1 MFGKLLAEVQRIKS
15 EGDYTAG
22 KALVERYAV
31 KVDLELHKEV
41 KERYN
46 ALGLKPYGGFIN
58 PEILPV
64 IENGKIVDY
73 RVDYP
78 TDFLAQHLHYG
89 RQYSFLKGF

>member
-1 MFGKLLAEVQRIKS
+1 
-15 EGDYTAG
+15 
-22 KALVERYAV
+22 
-31 KVDLELHKEV
+31 
-41 KERYN
+41 
-46 ALGLKPYGGFIN
+46 LGLKPYGGFIN

-89 RQYSFLKGF
+89 KQYSFLKSF